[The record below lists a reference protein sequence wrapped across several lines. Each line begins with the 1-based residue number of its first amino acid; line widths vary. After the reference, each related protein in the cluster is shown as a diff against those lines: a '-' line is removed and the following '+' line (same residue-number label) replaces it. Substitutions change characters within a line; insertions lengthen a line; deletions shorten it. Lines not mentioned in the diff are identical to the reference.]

1 MKRTAY
7 KATAVALSAFLLATG
22 VAPAQVAAA
31 ETTEESV
38 MLADS
43 ISAGTSGTSLE
54 KGKTYIVPVS
64 LKNAG
69 NLDADSNAKD
79 CLGRYA
85 EITVAEDGTATF
97 TTAMRS
103 VTMGVATDYATDVKI
118 YKGASNAGDTEDVT
132 VLKKKTVN
140 VTMDGTT
147 KKEKEVPIK
156 ITFTI
161 PDISTDGV
169 YVNMFVE
176 AMNTNPD
183 AFISI
188 DYANAKES
196 GDASLNYTTEKTG
209 TAHISQF
216 GEYDVDAK
224 VTLTDGVISDIDIT
238 GRNFGGTYA
247 DYNRDNKLKAAIK
260 NMKEK
265 LIGRYYKD
273 DTAISALD
281 TTSCATKKADAED
294 TEDKLDGV
302 SGATITSNAIRE
314 AVVDALDIQIEQE
327 VIPDA
332 PTAIPAAGTYSIM
345 MKDKTSVV
353 DHSLVENEKT
363 TGYLTVDKNGRM
375 TLSYRMISGTSKEP
389 LYVLGLNGYYAG
401 NDTSSENN
409 LSMSGVL
416 YQTETNTDAAIVAEA
431 GTDTLITDVQLPIT
445 QLAQQ
450 YYTNVYLYVPA
461 MKALNG
467 VVSGVDF
474 DHGRFNI
481 LSTIT
486 LYWDTLTLCD
496 AAPDK
501 SALQSICDMAGA
513 LKASAY
519 TAESYAA
526 MNEAFTAAKTVLF
539 STSATEDEIKTAADN
554 LTTAVNALVST
565 SNIAGL
571 EDGIY
576 AVTGKMVKIDLSTA
590 SMSDNA
596 IDHTIMLTVK
606 DGKATVTMNFH
617 GMSIGS
623 LFGYLGS
630 LSYYKEGYTK
640 DAYGNPSG
648 ELGAATVNS
657 VQKYKDG
664 VTVSDTLAASYPDIV
679 SFPLIAE
686 AESDGVVPLQ
696 VMIPIMES
704 ISAGNGTQDVYL
716 TLDYSTLEKTTAQD
730 ARFSDED
737 VVLDNPNPSNTNT
750 PSNPDTSS
758 SDNSN
763 GNTDGNTNG
772 ETEAALTVGMTA
784 KVGDNTYR
792 VTKAGTKPQVTLTKS
807 AAKSAKAG
815 IPSKVTINGTS
826 CEVKAIGANAFK
838 KNKKIKTVTIPS
850 TVTSIGASAFESCT
864 KLTTVTIGKNVTTIG
879 KNAFK
884 NDKALKKVT
893 IKATKVKTVGK
904 GAFKNINKKAT
915 IKLSGLKASQ
925 KKALKKKLKSSGIAK
940 TVSMK

>member
-7 KATAVALSAFLLATG
+7 KVTAVALSAFLLATG

-103 VTMGVATDYATDVKI
+103 VTMGVATDYATDIKI
-118 YKGASNAGDTEDVT
+118 YKGASNAGDTEDAT
-132 VLKKKTVN
+132 ILKQKTVY

-156 ITFTI
+156 ISFTI
-161 PDISTDGV
+161 PSLSTDGV

-273 DTAISALD
+273 DAAINAID
-281 TTSCATKKADAED
+281 TTSCATPEADEKD

-474 DHGRFNI
+474 DNGRFNI

-501 SALQSICDMAGA
+501 TDLQSICDKAGA
-513 LKASAY
+513 LKSSAY
-519 TAESYAA
+519 TAESYAV

-539 STSATEDEIKTAADN
+539 STSATEDEIKTAAEN
-554 LTTAVNALVST
+554 LTAAVNALVST

-686 AESDGVVPLQ
+686 AERDGVVPLQ

-807 AAKSAKAG
+807 AAKSAKAS
-815 IPSKVTINGTS
+815 IPSKVTINGTT

-838 KNKKIKTVTIPS
+838 KNKKIKSVTIPS
-850 TVTSIGASAFESCT
+850 SVTSIGAGAFESCT

-884 NDKALKKVT
+884 GDKALKKIT
-893 IKATKVKTVGK
+893 IKAAKVKTVGK
-904 GAFKNINKKAT
+904 AAFKNINKKAT

>member
-1 MKRTAY
+1 MKRAVYKVTA
-7 KATAVALSAFLLATG
+7 AALSAFLLATG
-22 VAPAQVAAA
+22 VSPAQVAA
-31 ETTEESV
+31 TQMSEELV
-38 MLADS
+38 VLADN
-43 ISAGTSGTSLE
+43 IAAGTEGVSLE

-64 LKNAG
+64 LKNASK
-69 NLDADSNAKD
+69 LDSESSAKD
-79 CLGRYA
+79 CLGKYA
-85 EITVAEDGTATF
+85 EITIAEDGTATF
-97 TTAMRS
+97 TTALRCVVMA
-103 VTMGVATDYATDVKI
+103 GLTDYATDIK
-118 YKGASNAGDTEDVT
+118 YYTGASNTGEKKNVT
-132 VLKKKTVN
+132 VVETETVM
-140 VTMDGTT
+140 VTSDDLTET
-147 KKEKEVPIK
+147 EKEVPTK
-156 ITFTI
+156 ISFTI
-161 PDISTDGV
+161 PDISRDGV
-169 YVNMFVE
+169 YINMCVA
-176 AMNTNPD
+176 AMGGYRPD
-183 AFISI
+183 AFIQI

-196 GDASLNYTTEKTG
+196 GDSSLNYTTEKTG
-209 TAHISQF
+209 TSHVSRF
-216 GEYDVDAK
+216 GGYDVEAT
-224 VTLTDGVISDIDIT
+224 VTLKDGVISELNIS
-238 GRNFGGTYA
+238 GKNFNGSSTEE
-247 DYNRDNKLKAAIK
+247 NKSYLNKAIQWMTK
-260 NMKEK
+260 K
-265 LIGRYYKD
+265 LVGRYYKD
-273 DTAISALD
+273 DETISMVD
-281 TTSCATKKADAED
+281 TTS
-294 TEDKLDGV
+294 
-302 SGATITSNAIRE
+302 GATTASKAIRE
-314 AVVDALDIQIEQE
+314 AVMDAMDIETEQE
-327 VIPDA
+327 IIPDA
-332 PTAIPAAGTYSIM
+332 PSQIPAAGTYSIM
-345 MKDKTSVV
+345 MKDKTSEV

-375 TLSYRMISGTSKEP
+375 TLSFRMISGTSKEP

-409 LSMSGVL
+409 LSMNGVL
-416 YQTETNTDAAIVAEA
+416 YQTGKITDAAIVAEA

-474 DHGRFNI
+474 DNGRFNS

-501 SALQSICDMAGA
+501 SALQSICDTAGA

-539 STSATEDEIKTAADN
+539 STSATEDEIKTATDN
-554 LTTAVNALVST
+554 LTAAVNALVSA

-596 IDHTIMLTVK
+596 IDHTIMLNVK
-606 DGKATVTMNFH
+606 DGRATVTMNFH

-623 LFGYLGS
+623 IFGYLGS
-630 LSYYKEGYTK
+630 LNYYKEGYTK
-640 DAYGNPSG
+640 DGYGNPSG

-657 VQKYKDG
+657 VQKYTDG
-664 VTVSDTLAASYPDIV
+664 VTVSDTLAVSYPDIV

-686 AESDGVVPLQ
+686 AEGDGVVPLQ

-737 VVLDNPNPSNTNT
+737 VVLDNPNPSNTDT
-750 PSNPDTSS
+750 PSNPDTPS

-763 GNTDGNTNG
+763 GNTDGNTDGNTNG

-815 IPSKVTINGTS
+815 IPSKVTINGTT

-838 KNKKIKTVTIPS
+838 KNKTIKSVTIPS
-850 TVTSIGASAFESCT
+850 SVTSIGASAFENCT

-884 NDKALKKVT
+884 GDKALKKIT
-893 IKATKVKTVGK
+893 IKAAKVKTVGK

-925 KKALKKKLKSSGIAK
+925 KKALKKKLASSGIAK
-940 TVSMK
+940 TVSIK